1 MFRSL
6 LGAAVLMLA
15 GSAIAQADLQL
26 LGQRADVNHDGVV
39 SREEFL
45 AARAAQFDHFDR
57 NRDGYL
63 DSADAD
69 ALPESAGRLFQAMER
84 LADADSDGRVSRPE
98 FNGMPTRGFDRMD
111 ANQDHVLEPDE
122 MQRAMQNTQRL
133 GRVSH

>member
-6 LGAAVLMLA
+6 RGAAVLMLA
-15 GSAIAQADLQL
+15 GSALAQADLQL

-84 LADADSDGRVSRPE
+84 LADADSDGRVS
-98 FNGMPTRGFDRMD
+98 
-111 ANQDHVLEPDE
+111 H
-122 MQRAMQNTQRL
+122 
-133 GRVSH
+133 

>member
-6 LGAAVLMLA
+6 LCAAALILA
-15 GSAIAQADLQL
+15 GPASAQADLQP
-26 LGQRADVNHDGVV
+26 LGRRADVNHDGVV
-39 SREEFL
+39 SREEYL
-45 AARAAQFDHFDR
+45 AARAAQFDRFDR
-57 NRDGYL
+57 NHDGYL

-69 ALPESAGRLFQAMER
+69 VLPETTGRLFQAMEG
-84 LADADSDGRVSRPE
+84 LADADGDGRVSRAE
-98 FNGMPTRGFDRMD
+98 FNGMPARGFDRMD

>member
-15 GSAIAQADLQL
+15 GSALAQADLQL
-26 LGQRADVNHDGVV
+26 LGQRADVNRDSVV

-69 ALPESAGRLFQAMER
+69 ALPEPAVRLFQAMER
-84 LADADSDGRVSRPE
+84 LADADGDGRVSRAE

-122 MQRAMQNTQRL
+122 MQGAMQNTQRL